1 VPETSRETSARIK
14 AVLFDADGV
23 LQGARPGWKERLTG
37 LVPPERGAEFL
48 DEVFAAELPP
58 LRGEGSFPDELAK
71 VLTRW
76 NLTVDVHDVLTVWND
91 IEVYDDALDVV
102 REVRATGTTVCLA
115 TNQQAYR
122 ALYMRAN
129 LGYDTLFDA
138 EFYSCDLRLAKP
150 DPAYFQAILTHLSLP
165 AATVLFIDDNA
176 LNVEGAQTAGLQ
188 AAHHDASSGTTH
200 LRTLLT
206 TAGVLHP

>member
-1 VPETSRETSARIK
+1 MPETSRETSARIK

-150 DPAYFQAILTHLSLP
+150 DPAYFQAPSRPPRRLVRHHTPPHPPHHRRRPPPLTSR
-165 AATVLFIDDNA
+165 
-176 LNVEGAQTAGLQ
+176 
-188 AAHHDASSGTTH
+188 SSGPCDSAC
-200 LRTLLT
+200 RTSSGPRDQG
-206 TAGVLHP
+206 AV

>member
-1 VPETSRETSARIK
+1 MTSGEIR

-23 LQGARPGWKERLTG
+23 LQGARPGWKERLTC
-37 LVPPERGAEFL
+37 LVPPERGEEFL

-76 NLTVDVHDVLTVWND
+76 NLTVGVHDVLTVWND

-102 REVRATGTTVCLA
+102 REVRAAGTTVCLA

-122 ALYMRAN
+122 ASYMRAN

-150 DPAYFQAILTHLSLP
+150 DPAYFRAVLRCIGVP
-165 AATVLFIDDNA
+165 GEAALFIDDSE
-176 LNVEGAQTAGLQ
+176 LNVEGARTAGLRAEHFPPASGP
-188 AAHHDASSGTTH
+188 AA
-200 LRTLLT
+200 LRAVLSQYDVPLT
-206 TAGVLHP
+206 